1 MSSPS
6 NAARSTGLGA
16 RTFGVVA
23 SVVILAGGHTI
34 YRAIESNQQWIW
46 ILFQAAILLF
56 GLLVIMVISGITK
69 E

>member
-1 MSSPS
+1 M
-6 NAARSTGLGA
+6 
-16 RTFGVVA
+16 A

>member
-1 MSSPS
+1 MKKDPGVELKLSL
-6 NAARSTGLGA
+6 RSICA
-16 RTFGVVA
+16 VVA